1 METNNH
7 QINDYSAVLERKYG
21 RKGTSER
28 ARFDEEAYTFY
39 TSQVL
44 VEARKEA
51 KMTQSELAE
60 KVELLC
66 REHADMGDMLWLDSG
81 VVCRVLDISPR
92 TLQTLRENGTMP
104 FSRICNKVYYKPE
117 DVRRILP
124 VVDIRRGIAAR
135 RGKEI

>member
-60 KVELLC
+60 KV
-66 REHADMGDMLWLDSG
+66 GTNKSY
-81 VVCRVLDISPR
+81 ISKI
-92 TLQTLRENGTMP
+92 ENGLIEP
-104 FSRICNKVYYKPE
+104 GVGLFLRIINALGLKFDIVKP
-117 DVRRILP
+117 VM
-124 VVDIRRGIAAR
+124 
-135 RGKEI
+135 